1 MLSSGTAGS
10 IQIADGDRWQVDL
23 TRRYRTV
30 RQLNQLVRPPKR
42 PQNGRVPAELSALPI
57 VDPR

>member
-1 MLSSGTAGS
+1 VKTF
-10 IQIADGDRWQVDL
+10 ADGDRWQVDL

-42 PQNGRVPAELSALPI
+42 AQNGRVPAELEQKWA
-57 VDPR
+57 RR